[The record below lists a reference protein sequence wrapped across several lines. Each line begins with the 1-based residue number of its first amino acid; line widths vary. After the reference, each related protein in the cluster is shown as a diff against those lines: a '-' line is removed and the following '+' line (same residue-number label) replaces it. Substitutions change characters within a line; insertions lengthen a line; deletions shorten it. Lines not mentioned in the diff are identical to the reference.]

1 MGYREIKRK
10 LNLCLE
16 ALESPKFSKGS
27 LKEIQNELCNIT
39 QITKELNQYVKS
51 IDNRVKI
58 LEQ

>member
-1 MGYREIKRK
+1 MGYNEIRRK
-10 LNLCLE
+10 LNLCLD

-39 QITKELNQYVKS
+39 QIIKELNHYAKT